1 MDVSLV
7 AAFALIQLALSVIP
21 GPAVLVTSSASL
33 GGGMRDGVRA
43 ACGVLL
49 GNAVY
54 IAVAGLGVGALI
66 ASAPWA
72 LKAISLAGA
81 AWLTW
86 LAMRMLASSFRDAS
100 QGGDA
105 GEQRSVSRRPFM
117 AALMT
122 QLSNPKSI
130 VFFGAMLPQ
139 FVSPSGWPAPGQMAM
154 LGVVAIM
161 IELPILLAYAWLATA
176 AGRVHRGRV
185 VWLERGG
192 ALVLL
197 AAAAAATAR

>member
-7 AAFALIQLALSVIP
+7 VAFALIQLTLSVIP

-33 GGGMRDGVRA
+33 GGGMRDGIRA
-43 ACGVLL
+43 ACGVLS

-54 IAVAGLGVGALI
+54 VAVACLGVGALI
-66 ASAPWA
+66 GSAPWA

-86 LAMRMLASSFRDAS
+86 LAFRMLAAS
-100 QGGDA
+100 WRHASHD
-105 GEQRSVSRRPFM
+105 GESPSEPLSGRRPFM
-117 AALMT
+117 SALMT

-139 FVSPSGWPAPGQMAM
+139 FVSSSGWPAPGQMAM
-154 LGVVAIM
+154 LGVVAVV
-161 IELPILLAYAWLATA
+161 IEFPVLLAYAWLAA
-176 AGRVHRGRV
+176 VAGRAHRGRV
-185 VWLERGG
+185 VWLERAG
-192 ALVLL
+192 ALVLFAAAG
-197 AAAAAATAR
+197 AAAAR